1 MVHWIAAMAL
11 NHTLENPS
19 GADRPDSG
27 DTTERI
33 SFAAGEKS
41 YQQFLDLFP
50 ESIAVFVEERFA
62 FINPR
67 GVDLLGATSPQEI
80 HGRLLWDVVHP
91 DCHAA
96 AKDRML
102 RCGRERHAISPAD
115 FRLIRFDGATRDIES
130 ICASITFGARPA
142 VLAVW
147 RDLTGRREARYALH
161 RYQLITDNIRDI
173 VLFMRLS
180 DGRILDV
187 NRAALAAYG
196 YSREELL
203 ELNIRDLRAPETRK
217 ITPKQMAEA
226 YSQGLLFETIHRAK
240 DGRRFAVEVS
250 SRGADIDGTRT
261 LISVIRDITDRKTA
275 AQQLAEFEAAV
286 KVILQS
292 KAHSTL
298 ELEESILLRV
308 KNMVLPYLE
317 KLSAGKLTDIQRSH
331 LGIMESQLK
340 DIVKPFTSLSSVN
353 YYQLTETEIQIAE
366 MVKRGKT
373 TKEIA
378 ALQQSS
384 TRAVEFHRN
393 NLRRKLGI
401 CNRKSNLKDI
411 LAKVQ

>member
-1 MVHWIAAMAL
+1 MAP
-11 NHTLENPS
+11 NHSPENPP
-19 GADRPDSG
+19 GTDRPDSG
-27 DTTERI
+27 DATERI
-33 SFAAGEKS
+33 TFPAGDKS

-62 FINPR
+62 FINPM
-67 GVDLLGATSPQEI
+67 GVDLLGATSPKEI
-80 HGRLLWDVVHP
+80 HGRLLWDLVHP

-96 AKDRML
+96 GKDRML
-102 RCGRERHAISPAD
+102 RCWRDRRAMSPAD
-115 FRLIRFDGATRDIES
+115 FRLIRLDGAIRDIES
-130 ICASITFGARPA
+130 TCASITFGAKPG

-147 RDLTGRREARYALH
+147 RDLTGRRQAQHVQH

-180 DGRILDV
+180 DGRILDA

-196 YSREELL
+196 YGRAELL
-203 ELNIRDLRAPETRK
+203 ELSVLDLRAPETRE
-217 ITPKQMAEA
+217 ITRQQMAEA
-226 YSQGLLFETIHRAK
+226 YSQGLLFETIHRAR
-240 DGRRFAVEVS
+240 DGRRFTVEVS
-250 SRGADIDGTRT
+250 SRGADINGTRA

-286 KVILQS
+286 KVILHS
-292 KAHSTL
+292 KAQSTL
-298 ELEESILLRV
+298 ELEERLLLRV

-317 KLSAGKLTDIQRSH
+317 TLSAGKLTDIQRSH
-331 LGIMESQLK
+331 LGIIESQLK

-384 TRAVEFHRN
+384 KRAVEFHRN

-401 CNRKSNLKDI
+401 SNQKTSLKET
-411 LAKVQ
+411 LAKLQ